1 MNNTDYPS
9 QFKRRDFLNSF
20 TSDFAV
26 VVAGGAILEFAPGM
40 LGQAE
45 EATGSLPSKS
55 NRGREAIFK

>member
-9 QFKRRDFLNSF
+9 QFNRRDFLNSF

-26 VVAGGAILEFAPGM
+26 AVAGGAILEFTPCV

-45 EATGSLPSKS
+45 EAL
-55 NRGREAIFK
+55 RGDRFVALKK

>member
-9 QFKRRDFLNSF
+9 QFNRRDFLNSF

-26 VVAGGAILEFAPGM
+26 TVAGGAILEFTPGV

-45 EATGSLPSKS
+45 EAL
-55 NRGREAIFK
+55 RGDRFVALKK

>member
-9 QFKRRDFLNSF
+9 QFNRRDFLNSF

-26 VVAGGAILEFAPGM
+26 TMPGGAMPEFTPGV

-45 EATGSLPSKS
+45 EAL
-55 NRGREAIFK
+55 RGDRFVARKK